1 MVLECARTPGSSA
14 HTSISACLASVEP
27 APVPALRSAAVPKEA
42 ALPCAHAH
50 LCLLMESLAEARLIV
65 QELLAAQLIHAFA
78 HIFQESSL
86 PLYVRPYEV
95 LVTSSRTALIEVVPD
110 SLSIHTIKV
119 LLLHKLLI
127 DLCSR
132 EGLA

>member
-1 MVLECARTPGSSA
+1 MQKSPVEVSLR
-14 HTSISACLASVEP
+14 IILA
-27 APVPALRSAAVPKEA
+27 L
-42 ALPCAHAH
+42 
-50 LCLLMESLAEARLIV
+50 

-119 LLLHKLLI
+119 LLPYI
-127 DLCSR
+127 S
-132 EGLA
+132 

>member
-1 MVLECARTPGSSA
+1 MR
-14 HTSISACLASVEP
+14 ACT
-27 APVPALRSAAVPKEA
+27 
-42 ALPCAHAH
+42 
-50 LCLLMESLAEARLIV
+50 LCLLMESLAEVRLIV

>member
-1 MVLECARTPGSSA
+1 MSMRLPFHARCVL
-14 HTSISACLASVEP
+14 
-27 APVPALRSAAVPKEA
+27 
-42 ALPCAHAH
+42 
-50 LCLLMESLAEARLIV
+50 
-65 QELLAAQLIHAFA
+65 QELLAAQLIQAFA

-119 LLLHKLLI
+119 LLLP
-127 DLCSR
+127 
-132 EGLA
+132 

>member
-1 MVLECARTPGSSA
+1 MTGPADIEICAS
-14 HTSISACLASVEP
+14 L
-27 APVPALRSAAVPKEA
+27 
-42 ALPCAHAH
+42 H
-50 LCLLMESLAEARLIV
+50 L

-86 PLYVRPYEV
+86 PLYLRPYEV

-119 LLLHKLLI
+119 ATFSPMPDSFHL
-127 DLCSR
+127 R
-132 EGLA
+132 G

>member
-1 MVLECARTPGSSA
+1 MSGAAFKDSA
-14 HTSISACLASVEP
+14 SATV
-27 APVPALRSAAVPKEA
+27 ALQSPEVSDVVKYIQ
-42 ALPCAHAH
+42 LIHAH
-50 LCLLMESLAEARLIV
+50 ILQKPNLPLYLRPYEVLVTSSRIALMTGLADVKICASLHL

-86 PLYVRPYEV
+86 PLYLRPYEV

-119 LLLHKLLI
+119 
-127 DLCSR
+127 
-132 EGLA
+132 A